1 MKIINE
7 KLILF
12 VCTVNASRSQI
23 AKSWADFLYGKDL
36 IAFSAGIIPALKLN
50 ESAVA
55 SMSRVGIDISNQ
67 YTKSVDELCGLDFD
81 LIVTLSDEAREYFAN
96 YKGGGKLVHF
106 DVAATGDVIGSAAQ
120 MQMAADNYRDSI
132 RDIVKEVA
140 SIALELPSKH

>member
-1 MKIINE
+1 MEGINK

-23 AKSWADFLYGKDL
+23 ARGWADFLFGEDL
-36 IAFSAGIIPALKLN
+36 IAFSAGIMPTLKLN

-55 SMSRVGIDISNQ
+55 SMARVGIDISDQ

-81 LIVTLSDEAREYFAN
+81 FIVTLSDEAREYFAN

-106 DVAATGDVIGSAAQ
+106 DVAATSDVIGDAAQ
-120 MQMAADNYRDSI
+120 IKIAADNYRDSI

-140 SIALELPSKH
+140 TIALSSNNL